1 METEARLEKE
11 ALEERLHAGELK
23 LTVARRERNA
33 LLAALR
39 DIQRR
44 GRVDPDTL
52 SPLTPPAVETLSGG
66 HGGGRHDEASNGGF
80 NGSSNSSSGVGA
92 ASGGRVAVDA
102 GSDGLESD
110 REGVAKVVGTNASNR
125 LPLGGAGEEDGM
137 SGPRSSGKGIP
148 GDSKGVDGGG
158 GRESRAAALTA
169 RLEVLAL
176 QTQQL
181 LADEDTSCSSDEDSD
196 SG

>member
-52 SPLTPPAVETLSGG
+52 SPLTPPGMETLSGG
-66 HGGGRHDEASNGGF
+66 HGRGGHDEASNGGF
-80 NGSSNSSSGVGA
+80 NGSRNSSSTVGA
-92 ASGGRVAVDA
+92 VSRGRAAVAA
-102 GSDGLESD
+102 GSGGLESD
-110 REGVAKVVGTNASNR
+110 REGAVKVVGTSATNR
-125 LPLGGAGEEDGM
+125 LPVGGAGEEDGM
-137 SGPRSSGKGIP
+137 SGSRSSGKGIP
-148 GDSKGVDGGG
+148 GDSKAVEGEGVRD
-158 GRESRAAALTA
+158 SRAASLTA
-169 RLEVLAL
+169 RLEMLAL

-196 SG
+196 SE